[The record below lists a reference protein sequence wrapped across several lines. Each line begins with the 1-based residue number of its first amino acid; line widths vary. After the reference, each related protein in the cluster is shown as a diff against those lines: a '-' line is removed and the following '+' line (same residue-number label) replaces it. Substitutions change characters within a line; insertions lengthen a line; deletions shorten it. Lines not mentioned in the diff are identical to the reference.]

1 MIDIYDHIVNSNSP
15 TIMGIL
21 NITPDSFS
29 DGGKFL
35 DVEKA
40 VDHGKNL
47 IKNGADII
55 DIGGESTR
63 PGALP
68 VSVDEELHRVIPVI
82 EKLCLE
88 YPEIRISID
97 TTKSEVADEAIKAGA
112 SLINDISGGTFDPNI
127 LKVAS
132 KNDIPFV
139 IMHIKGSPRNM
150 QEAPF
155 YDDVISEISA
165 YFDKRLIAAKENNVD
180 KIILDPGI
188 GFGKRI
194 QDNYT
199 ILNNISSF
207 KELGYPILLGVSN
220 KSFLGKT
227 LDVEINERTNST
239 IIAETIAVNN
249 GANIIRTHNVKNSVE
264 LKKMTSY
271 LTIKKTSINV

>member
-132 KNDIPFV
+132 KNDLPFV

-165 YFDKRLIAAKENNVD
+165 YFEKRLIAAKENNVD

-207 KELGYPILLGVSN
+207 KEFGYPILLGVSN

>member
-132 KNDIPFV
+132 KNDLPFV
-139 IMHIKGSPRNM
+139 IMHIKGIPRNM

-249 GANIIRTHNVKNSVE
+249 GVNIIRTHNVKNSVE

>member
-132 KNDIPFV
+132 KNDLPFV
-139 IMHIKGSPRNM
+139 IMHIKGIPRNM

-165 YFDKRLIAAKENNVD
+165 YFEKRLIAAKENNVD

>member
-29 DGGKFL
+29 DGGNFL

-88 YPEIRISID
+88 YPDIRISID

-132 KNDIPFV
+132 KNDLPFV
-139 IMHIKGSPRNM
+139 IMHIKGIPRNM

-165 YFDKRLIAAKENNVD
+165 YFEKRLIAAKENNVD

-249 GANIIRTHNVKNSVE
+249 GVNIIRTHNVKNSVE

>member
-132 KNDIPFV
+132 KNDLPFV
-139 IMHIKGSPRNM
+139 IMHIKGIPRNM

-165 YFDKRLIAAKENNVD
+165 YFEKRLIAAKENNVD

-207 KELGYPILLGVSN
+207 KEFGYPILLGVSN